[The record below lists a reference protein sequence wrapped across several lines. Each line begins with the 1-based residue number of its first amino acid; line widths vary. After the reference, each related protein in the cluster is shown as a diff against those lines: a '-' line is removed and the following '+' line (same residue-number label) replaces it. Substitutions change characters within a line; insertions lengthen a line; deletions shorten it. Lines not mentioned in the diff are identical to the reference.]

1 MASLLSLVNQAISPA
16 SAKVHSP
23 QVNRYQHEE
32 DYIMTCVCGCAQ
44 PLSRVQL
51 FAVPWTATHQVL
63 LPMEF
68 FRQEYLGR
76 LPFPPPGDLP
86 DPGIEP
92 TSLASPAVAGVFFTT
107 VPPGKPSCLRKAF

>member
-1 MASLLSLVNQAISPA
+1 
-16 SAKVHSP
+16 
-23 QVNRYQHEE
+23 
-32 DYIMTCVCGCAQ
+32 MTCVCGCAQ

-76 LPFPPPGDLP
+76 LPFPPLGDLP

-92 TSLASPAVAGVFFTT
+92 TSFASPALADGFFTT
-107 VPPGKPSCLRKAF
+107 SATWEAPST